1 MGCRTAELYHDVSLA
16 RATSRWLR
24 LQIISVFQFV
34 GVGTVE
40 NEIRP
45 LEHAF
50 GVKRLKIQTIQN
62 FSPSHSG
69 VAIGCNPALRKQTK
83 LRSWL
88 PDVSWKLEKIV
99 KRFSLVIVEGFKM
112 KPAFFGQRVSGFITW
127 LVQHCTTCPSHAHG

>member
-1 MGCRTAELYHDVSLA
+1 
-16 RATSRWLR
+16 
-24 LQIISVFQFV
+24 VFQFV

-50 GVKRLKIQTIQN
+50 GVKRLHIQTIQN

-88 PDVSWKLEKIV
+88 PDVSWKLELQDGICIQKPKILLI
-99 KRFSLVIVEGFKM
+99 FLLVWHPKI
-112 KPAFFGQRVSGFITW
+112 
-127 LVQHCTTCPSHAHG
+127 